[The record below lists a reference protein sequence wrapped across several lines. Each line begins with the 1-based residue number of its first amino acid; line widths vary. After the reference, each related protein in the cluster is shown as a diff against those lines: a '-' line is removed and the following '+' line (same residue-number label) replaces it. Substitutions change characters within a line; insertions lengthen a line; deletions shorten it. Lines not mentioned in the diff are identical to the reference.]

1 MPSNDVFAA
10 ATAAF
15 ATYKT
20 SPGDIRAGFLRAIA
34 TAIEA
39 LGDELLHTASAE
51 SHLPLPRLTGERGR
65 TVGQLRQ
72 FADLVAD
79 GYWAEA
85 TIDTALPDRQP
96 LPRPDLRRLLLPIG
110 PVVVFGASNFPL
122 AFSTA
127 GGDTAAALAAGCPV
141 VYKAHPGHPRTSALV
156 ARAIAQAAAQCG
168 LPTGVFQHVAG
179 GQDVGAELVQHPAA
193 RAVAF
198 TGSFGGGKVLFD
210 LAARRAVPI
219 PVYAEMGSV
228 NPIVMLPERLAA
240 EPATLARQAA
250 QSVLLGVGQFCTNPG
265 LLFVPE
271 NEATATFITEL
282 EAALQA
288 AAPAAMLNAGLA
300 SNYYHNLAEVVH
312 HPGVQ
317 TLVQPAPHELQGG
330 PGLAR
335 TTAAE
340 WLRDAALQQ
349 EVFGP
354 FTLVVTYQDA
364 AELQAAAEALHGQL
378 TCTLWGTA
386 AELAHAAPL
395 AEALREKCGR
405 LLFGGVPTGVEVSP
419 AMTHGGPFPATTDA
433 RSTSVG
439 TYAIKRFARP
449 VTFQDAPAALL
460 PPALRDENPAGLWRI
475 VNSELTQRSLT
486 PTSPAS

>member
-1 MPSNDVFAA
+1 MPNSAVFAA

-20 SPGDIRAGFLRAIA
+20 SSGEARAEFLRAIA
-34 TAIEA
+34 AAIEA
-39 LGDELLHTASAE
+39 LGDELLHMASVE
-51 SHLPLPRLTGERGR
+51 SNLPLARLTGERGR
-65 TVGQLRQ
+65 TLGQLRL

-96 LPRPDLRRLLLPIG
+96 LPRPDLRRLLLPLG

-127 GGDTAAALAAGCPV
+127 GGDTASALAAGCPV

-156 ARAIAQAAAQCG
+156 AGAIAQAAAQCG
-168 LPTGVFQHVAG
+168 LPAGVFQHVEG
-179 GQDVGAELVQHPAA
+179 GQEAGAALVQHPAA

-198 TGSFGGGKVLFD
+198 TGSFSGGKALFD

-228 NPIVMLPERLAA
+228 NPLIILPERLAA
-240 EPATLARQAA
+240 EPAALARQTA

-271 NEATATFITEL
+271 GEATAAFITEL
-282 EAALQA
+282 GAALQA

-300 SNYYHNLAEVVH
+300 GNYYHNLAGVVQ
-312 HPGVQ
+312 HPAVQ
-317 TLVQPAPHELQGG
+317 ALVQPTPHELEGG

-335 TTAAE
+335 TKAAE
-340 WLRDAALQQ
+340 WLQAAALQQ

-395 AEALREKCGR
+395 AETLREKCGR

-419 AMTHGGPFPATTDA
+419 AMTHGGPFPATTDS

-460 PPALRDENPAGLWRI
+460 PPALRDENPTGLWRV
-475 VNSELTQRSLT
+475 VNSEVTQRSITLG
-486 PTSPAS
+486 